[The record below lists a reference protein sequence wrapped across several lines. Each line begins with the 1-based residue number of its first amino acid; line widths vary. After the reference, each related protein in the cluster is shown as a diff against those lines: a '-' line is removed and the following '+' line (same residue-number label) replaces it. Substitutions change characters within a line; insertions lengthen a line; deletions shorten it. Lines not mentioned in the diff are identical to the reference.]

1 MKTNLYVTCA
11 TDRETL
17 ELLELLHSRGYRFPN
32 GEPLPVE
39 NLPRR
44 GGMADR
50 LPWAL
55 DTKHREAAYTSAGTV
70 GYLCRLRGMTPVP
83 FSRLDREAV

>member
-1 MKTNLYVTCA
+1 MKTDLYVTCD

-17 ELLELLHSRGYRFPN
+17 EFLDLLDRLGYRFPG
-32 GEPLPVE
+32 GEPLTAE

-44 GGMADR
+44 DRR

-55 DTKHREAAYTSAGTV
+55 DTAGKTAALTSASAV
-70 GYLCRLRGMTPVP
+70 GYLCRLWGSTPVP
-83 FSRLDREAV
+83 FARLDRARL

>member
-11 TDRETL
+11 ADRETL
-17 ELLELLHSRGYRFPN
+17 ELLGLLDRLGYRFPN
-32 GEPLPVE
+32 GRPLSVE

-44 GGMADR
+44 DRR

-55 DTKHREAAYTSAGTV
+55 DTAGKTAALTSAATV
-70 GYLCRLRGMTPVP
+70 GYLCRLRGLTPVP
-83 FSRLDREAV
+83 FARLDGARL